1 MSFDWKGTIG
11 TLAPTL
17 AGIFGTP
24 VAGVAVGALCK
35 AFGLAPSPEN
45 AQALAE
51 KAAAGSLSGD
61 QLVLLRKA
69 ESDAKIA
76 LTKLGFDYNLEE
88 DRLIISDRANARDRE
103 IKTGDWMPKAL
114 GCFVSVGFFGL
125 LFYMMQAEVPA
136 SNKDMLNIMLGAL
149 GAAWINVIG
158 YYFGSSAGSAKK
170 DETIKAAVS

>member
-88 DRLIISDRANARDRE
+88 DRLVISDRDSARKRE
-103 IKTGDWMPKAL
+103 IEIRDWTPRILAYGVTL
-114 GCFVSVGFFGL
+114 GFFGL
-125 LFYMMQAEVPA
+125 LVFMMKWNVPGP
-136 SNKDMLNIMLGAL
+136 NKDMLNIMLGAL
-149 GAAWINVIG
+149 GGAWIQIVS
-158 YYFGSSAGSAKK
+158 YYFGSSAGSSKK
-170 DETIKAAVS
+170 DETIKAIVA

>member
-103 IKTGDWMPKAL
+103 IKTGD
-114 GCFVSVGFFGL
+114 
-125 LFYMMQAEVPA
+125 
-136 SNKDMLNIMLGAL
+136 
-149 GAAWINVIG
+149 
-158 YYFGSSAGSAKK
+158 
-170 DETIKAAVS
+170 